1 MNRNYYSEKMMDVFN
16 ECVDA
21 IINMIDS
28 TNIFAFENAIK
39 VHVEDFPSNIRPITV
54 NGLKVDGIY
63 LYLLNGNDE
72 IPVEDMVDMW
82 DITHIY
88 ACVVDNLK
96 R

>member
-28 TNIFAFENAIK
+28 TNTLAFENTIK
-39 VHVEDFPSNIRPITV
+39 VQVEEYPSNIRPIMV

-63 LYLLNGNDE
+63 LYLLDGNDE